1 MEPGQKSFDTFGSW
15 LLTRL
20 RADLAPE
27 QKTPAS
33 PLYPFFTGL
42 YEDMLANPAGYF
54 IPEEP
59 FVPFI
64 ARVTLTAEET
74 AQHEALK
81 AARMRVRKVVFAYLE
96 FLFKLGQ
103 AGSAVGAPNGVDLLV
118 SRAEFEKLAAEGM
131 KKARSRQFLAALERN
146 GLSFSPGENSPDDPV
161 VITNSLYPGMPA
173 ALGPFS
179 QACAPV
185 KDFDFYL
192 FRRCDLSV
200 FEGKRTPDFADALRF
215 APQPFQGEVAET
227 DERLQQLK
235 FKREIFV
242 DGGDAGYRVR
252 YNKKGDLVVYWCRIQ
267 ETFQPDLH
275 HYLRWKLDSDLT
287 PRLFDCLDE
296 TAPGLADIV
305 FEGVKQCA
313 HCYDGNC
320 MDRTHIER
328 GGVVREVCK
337 GSGWNHIG
345 YSRLDYE
352 RLWTVLVAFNNL
364 VTGR

>member
-1 MEPGQKSFDTFGSW
+1 MEPGQQSFDTLGRW
-15 LLTRL
+15 MLTRL
-20 RADLAPE
+20 RADLAPR
-27 QKTPAS
+27 QHTPAS
-33 PLYPFFTGL
+33 PLPDFFAGL
-42 YEDMLANPAGYF
+42 YDDMLANPGAYF
-54 IPEEP
+54 IPEEA

-96 FLFKLGQ
+96 FLFKLGG
-103 AGSAVGAPNGVDLLV
+103 AGSAADGPHGGDLLV
-118 SRAEFEKLAAEGM
+118 SRAEFEKLAAEGI
-131 KKARSRQFLAALERN
+131 KKSRSRYFLSALERA
-146 GLSFSPGENSPDDPV
+146 GFSFAPGDPV
-161 VITNSLYPGMPA
+161 VVSNSIYPGMPA
-173 ALGPFS
+173 ALGSFS
-179 QACAPV
+179 QACAQV

-200 FEGKRTPDFADALRF
+200 FNGKRAPDFADALRF
-215 APQPFQGEVAET
+215 TPQPFQGEVAET
-227 DERLQQLK
+227 DERLMQMK
-235 FKREIFV
+235 FKREIFI
-242 DGGDAGYRVR
+242 DGGDMTYRLR

-275 HYLRWKLDSDLT
+275 HYLRWKLDSNLT
-287 PRLFDCLDE
+287 PRLFARLDE

-305 FEGVKQCA
+305 FAGVKQCA

-345 YSRLDYE
+345 YNRLDYE
-352 RLWTVLVAFNNL
+352 RLWTVLATFNELVA
-364 VTGR
+364 GR